1 MSSSTTST
9 PRSTRASAKKAT
21 LKYVMNEIFD
31 LEDSDKLIKAVESQG
46 IESVMDLL
54 SLNDVNIDNLDL
66 KQNGTTEVIPPSRK
80 NLVRILQEW
89 NYYLC
94 GTHNLKRVDWDDPLL
109 VTREGFDEFR
119 TGVYDPN
126 NSLRKSDSNVPG
138 PRASLQGQTKS
149 SPIRSYD
156 PVSDFRRGI
165 KRDKAHYIRI
175 KDEKQWDEGVTWK
188 WKSSKE

>member
-1 MSSSTTST
+1 
-9 PRSTRASAKKAT
+9 
-21 LKYVMNEIFD
+21 MNEIFD

-66 KQNGTTEVIPPSRK
+66 KQDGTTEVIPPSRK

-94 GTHNLKRVDWDDPLL
+94 GTNDLKRVDWDDPLL

-126 NSLRKSDSNVPG
+126 NSLRKSDSNVSG
-138 PRASLQGQTKS
+138 PRASLQEYHWGNDCGLRPSCYYT
-149 SPIRSYD
+149 RA
-156 PVSDFRRGI
+156 G
-165 KRDKAHYIRI
+165 
-175 KDEKQWDEGVTWK
+175 
-188 WKSSKE
+188 